1 MTHLF
6 EQNHGARIVR
16 QASPGAVSFEP
27 RASSCK
33 LQAASRSRSRSK
45 SRCLKLEACS
55 LQLSVTAPFAVF
67 RCAPSATP
75 APAARPPRSRSAGS
89 QRRRWSG

>member
-27 RASSCK
+27 QASSLKPQASSFK
-33 LQAASRSRSRSK
+33 LQASSFKLQASS
-45 SRCLKLEACS
+45 LKPQASSFKHFDLLLLLAFS
-55 LQLSVTAPFAVF
+55 L
-67 RCAPSATP
+67 
-75 APAARPPRSRSAGS
+75 
-89 QRRRWSG
+89 

>member
-16 QASPGAVSFEP
+16 QASPGALSYERQARANHKACGLPLHVS
-27 RASSCK
+27 
-33 LQAASRSRSRSK
+33 
-45 SRCLKLEACS
+45 
-55 LQLSVTAPFAVF
+55 APFSVF
-67 RCAPSATP
+67 RYAPSAIR
-75 APAARPPRSRSAGS
+75 APTAAAPRSRSTTS

>member
-27 RASSCK
+27 QASSLK
-33 LQAASRSRSRSK
+33 PQASSLKPQASS
-45 SRCLKLEACS
+45 LKPQASS
-55 LQLSVTAPFAVF
+55 LKPQASSFKHFDLLLLLAFSF
-67 RCAPSATP
+67 
-75 APAARPPRSRSAGS
+75 
-89 QRRRWSG
+89 

>member
-27 RASSCK
+27 QASSLKPQASSFK
-33 LQAASRSRSRSK
+33 LQASSFKHFDLLLLLAFI
-45 SRCLKLEACS
+45 L
-55 LQLSVTAPFAVF
+55 
-67 RCAPSATP
+67 
-75 APAARPPRSRSAGS
+75 
-89 QRRRWSG
+89 

>member
-27 RASSCK
+27 QASSFK
-33 LQAASRSRSRSK
+33 LQASSFKLQASSF
-45 SRCLKLEACS
+45 KLQA
-55 LQLSVTAPFAVF
+55 F
-67 RCAPSATP
+67 
-75 APAARPPRSRSAGS
+75 
-89 QRRRWSG
+89 

>member
-27 RASSCK
+27 QASSLKPQASSLKPQASSLK
-33 LQAASRSRSRSK
+33 LQATSYKLQASSFK
-45 SRCLKLEACS
+45 HFDLLLLVACS
-55 LQLSVTAPFAVF
+55 L
-67 RCAPSATP
+67 
-75 APAARPPRSRSAGS
+75 
-89 QRRRWSG
+89 